1 MEQIYREREGE
12 QIERAILKS
21 ITEII
26 IQLGMGKNEYYE
38 KDMEAAVLKDSSS
51 YYSRKAS
58 KWIAEDSCPDYM
70 LKVT

>member
-12 QIERAILKS
+12 QIDRAILKS